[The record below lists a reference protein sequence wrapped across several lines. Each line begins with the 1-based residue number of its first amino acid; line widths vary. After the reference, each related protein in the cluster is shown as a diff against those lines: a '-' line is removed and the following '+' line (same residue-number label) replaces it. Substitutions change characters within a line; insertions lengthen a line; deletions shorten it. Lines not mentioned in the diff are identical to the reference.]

1 MRKENI
7 KKSTKS
13 LIKTNLKKETKIP
26 KRWKRFQRSEMSLK
40 SYKIDQCFYI
50 CFYLIKDL
58 SYLNTSNLSYLNNTI
73 YW

>member
-26 KRWKRFQRSEMSLK
+26 KRGKRFQRSEMSLK
-40 SYKIDQCFYI
+40 VIKLISVFISVFIKLKIYF
-50 CFYLIKDL
+50 
-58 SYLNTSNLSYLNNTI
+58 N
-73 YW
+73 